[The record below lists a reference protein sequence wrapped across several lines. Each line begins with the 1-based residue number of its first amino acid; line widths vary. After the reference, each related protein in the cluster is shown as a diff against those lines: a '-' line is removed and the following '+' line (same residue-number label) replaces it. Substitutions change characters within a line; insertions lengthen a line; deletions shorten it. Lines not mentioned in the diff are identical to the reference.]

1 MDPITASALIG
12 GGSQLL
18 GGLLGSSGQSAANR
32 ANERIARD
40 NRAFQERMSS
50 TAYQR
55 AASDLDA
62 AGLNRI
68 LALGSSAS
76 TPGGATAV
84 MQNKKAPLAAGI
96 SNAAHTAMAIRR
108 TSAEI
113 KQIGANTDNIQA
125 NTELTRTRQ
134 LIASHG
140 EEIASITGD
149 IARTLKHMT
158 GWDNLSNAEKAKL
171 VNEKLRQASG
181 FVTDVL
187 EKLGN
192 SGKELNQTYERTMD
206 SMRSY
211 ITELLTPS
219 SFDDYNPNM
228 RGKTGYTEAEYAR
241 KRREFLDL
249 KNRAKSK
256 IKGWTDRVPNN

>member
-1 MDPITASALIG
+1 MDPITAAALIG
-12 GGSQLL
+12 GGSSII
-18 GGLLGSSGQSAANR
+18 GGLFGSSGQAAANR
-32 ANERIARD
+32 SNERIAKE

-55 AASDLDA
+55 AAKDLEA

-68 LALGSSAS
+68 LALGNSAS

-84 MQNKKAPLAAGI
+84 MQNKKAMLASGI
-96 SNAAHTAMAIRR
+96 QNAAHTAMAIRR

-113 KQIGANTDNIQA
+113 KQIGANTDNIAA

-140 EEIASITGD
+140 EEIAAITGD

-158 GWDNLSNAEKAKL
+158 GWDNLTNAEKAKL

-181 FVTDVL
+181 VVTDVL
-187 EKLGN
+187 EKMGN
-192 SGKELNQTYERTMD
+192 SGKEMTKTYERTMD

-211 ITELLTPS
+211 ITELLTPAR
-219 SFDDYNPNM
+219 FDKYDPNQ
-228 RGKTGYTEAEYAR
+228 RGDTGYTEAEFAR
-241 KRREFLDL
+241 KKREAQDL
-249 KNRAKSK
+249 YKRGRNR
-256 IKGWTDRVPNN
+256 IKGWIDRVPNN